1 MIIKCV
7 NYRGKYSERRT
18 KKSRRLAYQRHTALV
33 KKIKTQSNGQVLKM
47 SLVGSCCP
55 PGINDSFEKP
65 AKIQTVTERYYSP
78 RYVLDASGIEG
89 EDLCVLF
96 HSNKICLITLAP
108 THPIIALKKEITKF
122 NFEVSRNVDR
132 RLNKVSGKGKHG
144 AQILQPSSVICFVE
158 CSDGTSYSI
167 SSCLNGKLV
176 EINDTLI
183 SNPKLLIE
191 RPQAEGYLAIVL
203 PNIVNS
209 CKAKDNLMSHES
221 YCKIRGLE

>member
-1 MIIKCV
+1 
-7 NYRGKYSERRT
+7 
-18 KKSRRLAYQRHTALV
+18 
-33 KKIKTQSNGQVLKM
+33 M
-47 SLVGSCCP
+47 SLVENYAP
-55 PGINDSFEKP
+55 PGIDDSFEKP

-108 THPIIALKKEITKF
+108 THPIIALKKEVIKF

-144 AQILQPSSVICFVE
+144 AQILQPNSVICFVE
-158 CSDGTSYSI
+158 CSDGTNYSI

-176 EINDTLI
+176 EINEAI
-183 SNPKLLIE
+183 VSNPNLLIE

-203 PNIVNS
+203 PNLVNS
-209 CKAKDNLMSHES
+209 CKAKDNLMSYES